1 MSGIGSIMNT
11 AKQAL
16 LAQQVSIEVT
26 GTNVAN
32 ANSVG
37 YSKQRAV
44 LVPVSSAEA
53 PQNDIQGGVDILTI
67 QRLFDRF
74 VERQI
79 SEQSAQVNYS
89 ETRQGVLK
97 QVEALF
103 NEGQRDGLS
112 AVMGRFWK
120 AWEDLSVNPAGDV
133 ERLAVVSAADN
144 LSATFRDYANQ
155 LIDIQDS
162 MDSQITENV
171 TQLNSYLSEIATLND
186 RIIQTQAGG
195 GNVNSLQDNRSELL
209 KKVSE
214 IVDINYIQQP
224 DGSLNLFLSN
234 GRALVQGNLA
244 WTLSSVLNPLTHH
257 NDVVF
262 ESDPAT
268 AINHAV
274 TGGKLGALIDAR
286 DSDVQ
291 GYLDQLDTLAEDL
304 IDAVNSQHA
313 EGYDLNG
320 NIGGLFF
327 DDVAE
332 AKDMGVDA
340 DLAADRSLLAAS
352 STVNRTGQS
361 QAKAAISNRMPQRSS
376 RSSIQDRTT

>member
-53 PQNDIQGGVDILTI
+53 PQNDIQGGVDVLTI

-112 AVMGRFWK
+112 AVMDRFWK

-268 AINHAV
+268 ALNHAV

-286 DSDVQ
+286 DTDVQ

-313 EGYDLNG
+313 EGYDLDG

-340 DLAADRSLLAAS
+340 NLAADRSLLAAS
-352 STVNRTGQS
+352 STVNW
-361 QAKAAISNRMPQRSS
+361 
-376 RSSIQDRTT
+376 